1 MKAFIT
7 GIDGFIGK
15 HLVSLLKKENIEV
28 SGIDLNPKTKYIHC
42 NLLDKNKLEK
52 TIKKIKPDYVFHLAS
67 PILRSD
73 KLIDKTLAKNLEV
86 DLFGTVNL
94 LQTISHLAK
103 KPKTLIAST
112 AAVYRKNKGKP
123 FKETD
128 KLEPRTGYGL
138 SKLTQELIGLKLA
151 KSYNIPVIVSRSILL
166 IGTHQAKG
174 FVVNDLLKQ
183 VAEMELNK
191 TKSVLWVGDLKAK
204 RDFTDVRDGVRAYLT
219 LLEKGKP
226 GEVFNVCN
234 NKPVEIRE
242 IIEWLKEKSKLKFKV
257 KEKSQWRNN
266 DLNVLVGNNEKL
278 KRLGWKPEYKLEES
292 LQKILDYWRN
302 TFKDR
307 P

>member
-15 HLVSLLKKENIEV
+15 HLCQLLKNKGIKV
-28 SGIDLNPKTKYIHC
+28 TGIDVKKTKYIQC
-42 NLLDKNKLEK
+42 DLTNKEK
-52 TIKKIKPDYVFHLAS
+52 LFKIIEKENPDYIFHLAS

-73 KLIDKTLAKNLEV
+73 KLIDKALAKNLEV

-94 LQTISHLAK
+94 LQAASQLK
-103 KPKTLIAST
+103 RKPKILIVST
-112 AAVYRKNKGKP
+112 AAVYQKNKGEP

-138 SKLTQELIGLKLA
+138 SKLTQELVGLKLA
-151 KSYNIPVIVSRSILL
+151 KSYNIPLIVSRSILL

-183 VAEMELNK
+183 AAEIEMSK
-191 TKSVLWVGDLKAK
+191 TKSVLWVGDLKTK

-219 LLEKGKP
+219 LLEKGRP
-226 GEVFNVCN
+226 GEIYNVCN

-278 KRLGWKPEYKLEES
+278 KNLGWKPEYKLEES
-292 LQKILDYWRN
+292 LQEIFDYWKN